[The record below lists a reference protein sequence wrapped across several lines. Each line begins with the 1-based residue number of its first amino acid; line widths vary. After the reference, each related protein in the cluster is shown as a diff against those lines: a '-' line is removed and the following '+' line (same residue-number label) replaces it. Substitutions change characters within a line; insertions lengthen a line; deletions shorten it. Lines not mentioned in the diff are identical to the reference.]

1 MFDVVLASVAPIAT
15 RWVRLALIN
24 GHLLDRMARLLR
36 AIRRH
41 RPNSKPVTRSPLITR
56 DALVST
62 FSGSLVKRTSH
73 LMARPKF

>member
-36 AIRRH
+36 AISRHSVVSRRAD
-41 RPNSKPVTRSPLITR
+41 PCR
-56 DALVST
+56 DAS
-62 FSGSLVKRTSH
+62 FG
-73 LMARPKF
+73 